1 MIPIFPM
8 FPIVPNLY
16 KLQNDYPEPP
26 TIYALLN
33 SKVNYG
39 KTDEEKTPIAGLA
52 AAGRSMFFDTT
63 YPLANVISREYF
75 ETTILNHFLMRRI
88 GFDTVTAF
96 KIQLNTKLCE
106 IMPEYNK
113 LFIALEGWN
122 LFNDGESVTRNAQ
135 NANSNTSTST
145 STGSSTAYQ
154 TTNTN
159 GNSTNKY
166 SDTPQNDLSN
176 IDDGNYLT
184 EYTKNNNSSS
194 GSTSTATN
202 NNDSNSNSNSGSSVT
217 NETITRT
224 PSDKIRIYEEFIA
237 NRNHIFSMIFK
248 ELDSLFY
255 QLI

>member
-1 MIPIFPM
+1 MLPIFPM

-16 KLQNDYPEPP
+16 KLQNDYPQPP

-52 AAGRSMFFDTT
+52 AAGRSMFFDST
-63 YPLANVISREYF
+63 YPLASVITREYF

-113 LFIALEGWN
+113 LFTALEGWN
-122 LFNDGESVTRNAQ
+122 LFNDGESVTRNTQ
-135 NANSNTSTST
+135 NANSST

-154 TTNTN
+154 TTTAT

-176 IDDGNYLT
+176 VDDGNYVT
-184 EYTKNNNSSS
+184 EYTKNNNSTS

-202 NNDSNSNSNSGSSVT
+202 NNDSNSGSSVT

-224 PSDKIRIYEEFIA
+224 PSDKIRIYEEFVSS
-237 NRNHIFSMIFK
+237 RNHIFSMIFK

>member
-1 MIPIFPM
+1 M

-63 YPLANVISREYF
+63 YPLADVISREYF

-113 LFIALEGWN
+113 LFTALEGWN
-122 LFNDGESVTRNAQ
+122 LFNDGESVTRNTQ
-135 NANSNTSTST
+135 NANSST

-154 TTNTN
+154 TTTAT

-176 IDDGNYLT
+176 VDDGNYVT

-194 GSTSTATN
+194 GSTSTSTN
-202 NNDSNSNSNSGSSVT
+202 NNDSNSGSSVT

-224 PSDKIRIYEEFIA
+224 PSDKIRIYEEFIS